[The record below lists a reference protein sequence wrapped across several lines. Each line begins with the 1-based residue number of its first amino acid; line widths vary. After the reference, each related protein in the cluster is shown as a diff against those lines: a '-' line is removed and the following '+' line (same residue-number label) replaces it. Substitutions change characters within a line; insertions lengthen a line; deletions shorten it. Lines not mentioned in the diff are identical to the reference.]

1 MIIWGFRTTTLQLVM
16 LTLLCRGCGNPAAHS
31 LNRRVTKF
39 TLFFIPL
46 FPVSKKHHLQCT
58 FCGLA
63 YEIDRANADQLLAQ
77 AQGQPQ
83 PGYPQAQPGHP
94 QGQPGYPQG
103 QQPYGAPQHQGPQHQ
118 AVQPGGLPPAQPG
131 SGQWNPNQR

>member
-46 FPVSKKHHLQCT
+46 FPISKKHHLQCT

-77 AQGQPQ
+77 AQGQAPQ
-83 PGYPQAQPGHP
+83 PGYP

-103 QQPYGAPQHQGPQHQ
+103 QAPQQPYGMPQHQG
-118 AVQPGGLPPAQPG
+118 VQPPA
-131 SGQWNPNQR
+131 GQWNPNQH